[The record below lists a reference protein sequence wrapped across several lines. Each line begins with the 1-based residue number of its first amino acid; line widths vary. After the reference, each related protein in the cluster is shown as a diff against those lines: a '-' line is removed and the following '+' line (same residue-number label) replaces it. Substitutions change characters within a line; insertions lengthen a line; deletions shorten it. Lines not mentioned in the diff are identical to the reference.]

1 MKNNKNYIKSN
12 YLISYPKLK
21 ILINLKNVPIM
32 MDVHFNKEKGSKL
45 KLFTP
50 GPVHVPERVLKEMA
64 KPNDTH
70 RSKPYSEMHQM
81 ATEGLKK
88 LLYTK
93 NECLIFTSS
102 ATGIM
107 EACVRNLVKNDE
119 KALFLSIGAFGDR
132 WYDIGVTNGKNSI
145 KEGVEWGN
153 AITPEFAQKALSKA
167 KYAVVFIQ
175 ANETSTGVYNPINE
189 VAPIIKDSGALLCV
203 DATSSMAGVKVEVD
217 KLGIDV
223 CLASV
228 QKCFALPPGLAVCS
242 VSEAAFEK
250 ANQVKNRGLYFD
262 FIQLK
267 KRNTKHQTPTT
278 PPIPQIRGLAA
289 QLDYILNEE
298 GLEKRFERHEQ
309 LGKYTREWAKSMNLE
324 MLPEKRYESNT
335 VSTIKNSLD
344 LDIPKMISMLLGEGY
359 RIVNGYGN
367 LVNITFRIG
376 HMGEIQLKDLEKM
389 LKVLRD
395 IIDNLK

>member
-1 MKNNKNYIKSN
+1 MTDI
-12 YLISYPKLK
+12 
-21 ILINLKNVPIM
+21 
-32 MDVHFNKEKGSKL
+32 HFDKEKGSKL

-70 RSKPYSEMHQM
+70 RSKPYSEMHQL
-81 ATEGLKK
+81 AAEGLQK

-107 EACVRNLVKNDE
+107 EACVRNLVKEDE
-119 KALFLSIGAFGDR
+119 KGLFFSIGAFGDR
-132 WYDIGVTNGKNSI
+132 WYEIGVTNGKKSV

-153 AITPEFAQKALSKA
+153 PITPEFTQEALNKD

-175 ANETSTGVYNPINE
+175 ANETSTGVYNPIDE
-189 VAPIIKDSGALLCV
+189 VAPIIKDSGALLCI
-203 DATSSMAGVKVEVD
+203 DATSSMAGVKIEVD

-228 QKCFALPPGLAVCS
+228 QKCFAVPPGLAVCS
-242 VSEAAFEK
+242 ISDAAVEK
-250 ANQVKNRGLYFD
+250 AEQVKNRGLYFD
-262 FIQLK
+262 FIGLK
-267 KRNTKHQTPTT
+267 KRHVAKYQTPTT
-278 PPIPQIRGLAA
+278 PPIPQIRGLTA
-289 QLDYILNEE
+289 QLEYILNVE

-309 LGKYTREWAKSMNLE
+309 LGKHTRKWTEDLNLE
-324 MLPEKRYESNT
+324 MFPEKGYESNT

-344 LDIPKMISMLLGEGY
+344 LDIPKMVSLLLEKGY
-359 RIVNGYGN
+359 RIVNGYGQ
-367 LVNITFRIG
+367 LVNKTFRIG
-376 HMGEIQLKDLEKM
+376 HMGEIQIKDLEKM
-389 LKVLRD
+389 LKVLAD
-395 IIDNLK
+395 IISDLK